1 MTKTENRRKKRENNV
16 EMVIFFQ
23 FLLNLKLENKVR
35 EEKRKKIWIR
45 QKSYRTSLKKKY
57 FILRGFSISK
67 FGIYIPRFG
76 MYISKFETYIPKF
89 ETENCYRGNIFF

>member
-1 MTKTENRRKKRENNV
+1 MTKNRKQEKKRENNV

-45 QKSYRTSLKKKY
+45 QKSYRTSL
-57 FILRGFSISK
+57 
-67 FGIYIPRFG
+67 
-76 MYISKFETYIPKF
+76 
-89 ETENCYRGNIFF
+89 